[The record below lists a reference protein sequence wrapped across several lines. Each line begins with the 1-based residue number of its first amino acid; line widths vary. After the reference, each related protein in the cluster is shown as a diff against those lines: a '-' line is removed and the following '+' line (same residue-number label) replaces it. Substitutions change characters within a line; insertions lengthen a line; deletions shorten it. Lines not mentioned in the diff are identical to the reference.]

1 MVYQRPGPPRIDQS
15 CGSAKTGG
23 SESYLSNGVFIF
35 SHQCYSSRFSVGL
48 EHRFLS
54 VKEYDCFLVHFLSH
68 TMNTYFIITN
78 ILLMI
83 LHGRRVLYE
92 MLFGLF
98 LARLLV
104 GVGLDGGV
112 FYYRPPG
119 TVHGG
124 VICCT
129 VSNVVVFLFMS
140 GYDLLR
146 MFFLFFSPY
155 SSRR

>member
-23 SESYLSNGVFIF
+23 SESYLSNGVFMF
-35 SHQCYSSRFSVGL
+35 SHQCYSSCFSVGL

-83 LHGRRVLYE
+83 LHCRRVLYE
-92 MLFGLF
+92 ILFGLF

-104 GVGLDGGV
+104 GVAGWRGIPLQA
-112 FYYRPPG
+112 PPG

-146 MFFLFFSPY
+146 MFSFFLSY
-155 SSRR
+155 SSR